1 MIQHFLEEIDF
12 EIQET
17 DEISPI
23 QNWGRKYIVNEE
35 SFKDGIPS
43 EDGDIIIFTDGSKDE
58 EDNAG
63 AGVVMFDL
71 VHGNIML
78 EKSQYL
84 GDKLTVFQSEIYAI
98 DMAVN
103 HLLEANTKDT
113 KIILHTDSYSS
124 LQAINSNFLASRQ
137 VAAAVS
143 KIYLLSEQNEVNIR
157 WVKAHVGQG
166 TEKPDEIAENLPA
179 LSRTIA
185 RGILRNKCEVVWNEW
200 WEHHLSVAYCA
211 QNFGFSNLP
220 LCKGIS

>member
-1 MIQHFLEEIDF
+1 M
-12 EIQET
+12 
-17 DEISPI
+17 
-23 QNWGRKYIVNEE
+23 
-35 SFKDGIPS
+35 
-43 EDGDIIIFTDGSKDE
+43 
-58 EDNAG
+58 
-63 AGVVMFDL
+63 
-71 VHGNIML
+71 
-78 EKSQYL
+78 
-84 GDKLTVFQSEIYAI
+84 
-98 DMAVN
+98 
-103 HLLEANTKDT
+103 
-113 KIILHTDSYSS
+113 
-124 LQAINSNFLASRQ
+124 
-137 VAAAVS
+137 S